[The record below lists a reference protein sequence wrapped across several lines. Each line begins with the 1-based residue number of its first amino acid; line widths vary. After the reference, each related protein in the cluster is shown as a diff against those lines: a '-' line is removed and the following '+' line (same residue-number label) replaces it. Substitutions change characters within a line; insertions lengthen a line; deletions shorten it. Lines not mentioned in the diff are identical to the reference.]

1 MNTTRNQ
8 RERVSKLLLL
18 YASEAEEVDELLFGS
33 VGVILGLKY
42 TRTGDT
48 LVSTGGSSSFSTILP
63 EITPPA
69 AVISASVIPHSHSD
83 LVPVQEALE
92 SLVRTDPSIRV
103 DMQEG
108 QILVHGMGALHLE
121 IVEGRLRDEWNARF
135 EFGKRR
141 VTYREGLGPGEPS
154 DRSNIWR
161 TEVGGKQVD
170 ISVTFDV
177 RSLEEHEDA
186 DPIWD
191 GNLVIDETGKPM
203 PAPDSIT
210 GTPLSFIARGIS
222 SALSNSP
229 NTSLA
234 MSHLRVQL
242 KGFLVPSSTA
252 ISTLTGACAT
262 ILYNRIRDAG
272 TGPVM
277 EPYVHLKISVN
288 EDSLGKVVK
297 DLTEHGGEILDL
309 GTGSST
315 DEVGGYPDE
324 GVYIPPSWLSPS
336 GASVGSSSHL
346 PQMKRSIHAL
356 APLSRL
362 LDYSNRLRALSGGH
376 GHFEMSNAGFKE
388 VSEMR
393 KLEILKEIG
402 RA

>member
-1 MNTTRNQ
+1 M
-8 RERVSKLLLL
+8 
-18 YASEAEEVDELLFGS
+18 
-33 VGVILGLKY
+33 
-42 TRTGDT
+42 
-48 LVSTGGSSSFSTILP
+48 STGGSSLIPTILP
-63 EITPPA
+63 EITPLA
-69 AVISASVIPHSHSD
+69 AVISASVIPQSHSD
-83 LVPVQEALE
+83 LVPVQEALG

-103 DMQEG
+103 DLQEG

-121 IVEGRLRDEWNARF
+121 IVEGRLREEWDARF

-141 VTYREGLGPGEPS
+141 VTYRESLGPGEPS
-154 DRSNIWR
+154 RRSNIWR
-161 TEVGGKQVD
+161 TEVGGKQLD

-177 RSLEEHEDA
+177 RSLGEHEDP

-191 GNLVIDETGKPM
+191 GNLVLDEKGKPL
-203 PAPDSIT
+203 PAPDSMT
-210 GTPLSFIARGIS
+210 GTPQSFIARGIS

-229 NTSLA
+229 NTSLP
-234 MSHLRVQL
+234 MSHLRIQL
-242 KGFLVPSSTA
+242 KGFLIPSSTA
-252 ISTLTGACAT
+252 ISTLTAACAM
-262 ILYNRIRDAG
+262 ILYNRLRDAG
-272 TGPVM
+272 AGPVM

-288 EDSLGKVVK
+288 EDSIGKVVK
-297 DLTEHGGEILDL
+297 DLTEHGGEVLDL

-324 GVYIPPSWLSPS
+324 GVYIPPPWLSPS
-336 GASVGSSSHL
+336 GLSLASGSNL
-346 PQMKRSIHAL
+346 PQIKRSIHAL
-356 APLSRL
+356 APLSKL

>member
-1 MNTTRNQ
+1 LNTTRNQ

-18 YASEAEEVDELLFGS
+18 YASEAEEVDELPFGS

-48 LVSTGGSSSFSTILP
+48 LVSTGGSSTILP

-69 AVISASVIPHSHSD
+69 AVVSASVIPQSHSD
-83 LVPVQEALE
+83 LAPVQEALE
-92 SLVRTDPSIRV
+92 SLARTDPSIRV
-103 DMQEG
+103 DLQEG

-154 DRSNIWR
+154 QFSDIWR
-161 TEVGGKQVD
+161 TEVGGKQAD
-170 ISVTFDV
+170 ISVKLDV

-191 GNLVIDETGKPM
+191 GNLVLDESGKPL
-203 PAPDSIT
+203 PAPDSMT

-234 MSHLRVQL
+234 MSHVRIQL
-242 KGFLVPSSTA
+242 KGFLVPSSTV

-262 ILYNRIRDAG
+262 ILQNRLRDAG
-272 TGPVM
+272 IGPVM

-288 EDSLGKVVK
+288 QDSIGKVVK
-297 DLTEHGGEILDL
+297 DLTEHGGEVLDL

-336 GASVGSSSHL
+336 GVFSGSGSDL
-346 PQMKRSIHAL
+346 PQMKRSVHAL
-356 APLSRL
+356 APLGKV

-376 GHFEMSNAGFKE
+376 GHFEISNAGFRE